1 MSSSVLSPGGIVAM
15 TTAAADRLIRSGSG
29 DGALLYL
36 HLLRRGGTFDAA
48 DVRKALG
55 WPDER
60 VRQAYQALAACS
72 LVRKDADLSPA
83 AAPPEPDSPPDYTAA
98 DIARELEGE
107 SPFPLLVREV
117 ERQLGKV
124 LSTSDL
130 KLLFTIFDYLALPA
144 EVILLLTTWCVE
156 EHERKYGPGQ
166 RPRMSQIKKEAFVWR
181 RLGVDTIEAAD
192 AHIKHLSALRD
203 RVGRLLPLVGISGR
217 APVEGERK
225 YLEGWVEM
233 GFDDGTIALA
243 YERTVLKKGALNW
256 AYMNSILRSW
266 HQKGLH
272 TVEQVEAGDSAWGR
286 PAAGQP
292 GAAPQGGPAPRPGE
306 SQARTRQDMDWLDRF
321 LEKTEG
327 KEM

>member
-1 MSSSVLSPGGIVAM
+1 MASNVLSPGGVVAM
-15 TTAAADRLIRSGSG
+15 TAAAADRLIRSGSG
-29 DGALLYL
+29 DAALLYL
-36 HLLRRGGTFDAA
+36 HLLRRGGELDIAA
-48 DVRKALG
+48 ARKALG
-55 WPDER
+55 WADER
-60 VRQAYQALAACS
+60 VRQAYQALAGCG

-83 AAPPEPDSPPDYTAA
+83 PTPPEPDSPPDYTAA

-107 SPFPLLVREV
+107 SSFPHLVREI

-130 KLLFTIFDYLALPA
+130 KLLYTIYDYLALPA

-156 EHERKYGPGQ
+156 EEERKYGPG
-166 RPRMSQIKKEAFVWR
+166 RKPRMSQLKKEAFLWR

-203 RVGRLLPLVGISGR
+203 RVGRLLPLLGISGR

-233 GFDDGTIALA
+233 GFDDGAISLA

-272 TVEQVEAGDSAWGR
+272 TAEQVEAGDSAWKR
-286 PAAGQP
+286 PAGQTGG
-292 GAAPQGGPAPRPGE
+292 GAAVPPPQGG
-306 SQARTRQDMDWLDRF
+306 QAQASMKEDMDWLDRF

-327 KEM
+327 KES

>member
-1 MSSSVLSPGGIVAM
+1 MASNVLSPGGVVAM
-15 TTAAADRLIRSGSG
+15 TAAAADRLIRSGSG
-29 DGALLYL
+29 DAALLYL
-36 HLLRRGGTFDAA
+36 HLLRRGGELDIAA
-48 DVRKALG
+48 ARKALG
-55 WPDER
+55 WADER
-60 VRQAYQALAACS
+60 VRQAYQALAGCG

-83 AAPPEPDSPPDYTAA
+83 PTPPEPDSPPDYTAA

-107 SPFPLLVREV
+107 SSFPHLVREI

-130 KLLFTIFDYLALPA
+130 KLLYTIYDYLALPA

-181 RLGVDTIEAAD
+181 RLGVDTTEAAD

-272 TVEQVEAGDSAWGR
+272 TAEQVEAGDSAWKR
-286 PAAGQP
+286 SAGQTGG
-292 GAAPQGGPAPRPGE
+292 GAAVPPPQGG
-306 SQARTRQDMDWLDRF
+306 QAQASMKEDMDWLDRF

-327 KEM
+327 KES

>member
-1 MSSSVLSPGGIVAM
+1 MASNVLSPGGVVAM
-15 TTAAADRLIRSGSG
+15 TAAAADRLIRSGSG
-29 DGALLYL
+29 DAALLYL
-36 HLLRRGGTFDAA
+36 HLLRRGGELDIAA
-48 DVRKALG
+48 ARKALG
-55 WPDER
+55 WADER
-60 VRQAYQALAACS
+60 VRQAYQALAGCG

-83 AAPPEPDSPPDYTAA
+83 PTPPEPDSPPDYTAA

-107 SPFPLLVREV
+107 SSFPHLVREI

-130 KLLFTIFDYLALPA
+130 KLLYTIYDYLALPA

-181 RLGVDTIEAAD
+181 RLGVDTAEAAD

-203 RVGRLLPLVGISGR
+203 RVGRLLPLLGISGR

-233 GFDDGTIALA
+233 GFDDGAISLA

-272 TVEQVEAGDSAWGR
+272 TAEQVEAGDSAWKR
-286 PAAGQP
+286 SAGQTGG
-292 GAAPQGGPAPRPGE
+292 GAAVPPPQGG
-306 SQARTRQDMDWLDRF
+306 QAQASMKEDMDWLDRF

-327 KEM
+327 KES

>member
-1 MSSSVLSPGGIVAM
+1 MASNVLSPGGVVAM
-15 TTAAADRLIRSGSG
+15 TAAAADRLIRSGSG
-29 DGALLYL
+29 DAALLYL
-36 HLLRRGGTFDAA
+36 HLLRRGGELDIAA
-48 DVRKALG
+48 ARKALG
-55 WPDER
+55 WADER
-60 VRQAYQALAACS
+60 VRQAYQALAGCG

-83 AAPPEPDSPPDYTAA
+83 PTPPEPDSPPDYTAA

-107 SPFPLLVREV
+107 SPFPHLVREI

-130 KLLFTIFDYLALPA
+130 KLLYTIYDYLALPA

-203 RVGRLLPLVGISGR
+203 RVGRLLPLLGISGR

-233 GFDDGTIALA
+233 GFDDGAISLA

-272 TVEQVEAGDSAWGR
+272 TAEQVEAGDSAWKR
-286 PAAGQP
+286 SAGQTGG
-292 GAAPQGGPAPRPGE
+292 GAAAPLPQGG
-306 SQARTRQDMDWLDRF
+306 QAQASMKEDMDWLDRF

-327 KEM
+327 KER